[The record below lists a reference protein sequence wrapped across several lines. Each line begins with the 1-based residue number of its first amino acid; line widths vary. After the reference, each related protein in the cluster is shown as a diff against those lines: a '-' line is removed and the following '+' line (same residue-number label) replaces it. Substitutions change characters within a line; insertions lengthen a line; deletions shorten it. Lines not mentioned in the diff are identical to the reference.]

1 MKKDE
6 KKVINK
12 KRFEGTVVSN
22 KMAKAVVVKV
32 SSRTPHPKYGKIVSR
47 SKRFY
52 ARTNEELNIGDTVV
66 IEETRPLSKLI
77 RWQVIEKK

>member
-1 MKKDE
+1 MAEE
-6 KKVINK
+6 KKTTK

-22 KMAKAVVVKV
+22 KMTNAVVVKV
-32 SSRTPHPKYGKIVSR
+32 VHRVPHPKYKKILTK
-47 SKRFY
+47 SKKFY
-52 ARTNEELNIGDTVV
+52 ARSNDELNIGDSVV